1 MRNACNKPLRNV
13 MYQFARQSLRH
24 EAWAKRYVERKRQS
38 GKTFSMAMRALAN
51 QWVRILYA
59 VWQQHAI
66 YDPQV
71 FALAQH
77 AHGASAG

>member
-1 MRNACNKPLRNV
+1 VR
-13 MYQFARQSLRH
+13 YQLARQSRRH

-38 GKTFSMAMRALAN
+38 GKTFRMAVRAVAN
-51 QWVRILYA
+51 QWVRILSA

-77 AHGASAG
+77 AHGVSAG